1 MQDDPFAVLG
11 LARGASEAR
20 VREAFWAKARA
31 MHPDRHPFDPHA
43 TERFRR
49 VVLAYEDAR
58 CLARG
63 EPPPRRGRGRG
74 SPRRSRPVPRDR
86 WQCDGCGDGFAYPER
101 CPRCD
106 RPLRD
111 ARANRTPSPAGP
123 APEAAA
129 ARQDGRW
136 ERLRAICAERVAP
149 QPWWLGASCLLF
161 AAGVLALGIR
171 PAGLGILLG
180 AFGAF
185 VTTLDLHE
193 RLRRPAW
200 AGG

>member
-11 LARGASEAR
+11 LGPGASEAS

-31 MHPDRHPFDPHA
+31 MHPDRHPSDPHA

-63 EPPPRRGRGRG
+63 EAPPRRARGRG
-74 SPRRSRPVPRDR
+74 PSRRHRPAPLDP
-86 WQCDGCGDGFAYPER
+86 WQCDGCGDGFAYPDR

-106 RPLRD
+106 VPLRD
-111 ARANRTPSPAGP
+111 ARAHRAPSPAEP
-123 APEAAA
+123 MP
-129 ARQDGRW
+129 DVTPKSGRW

-149 QPWWLGASCLLF
+149 QPWWIGASCLVF
-161 AAGVLALGIR
+161 AAAVLALGLR
-171 PAGLGILLG
+171 PAGLGVLLG
-180 AFGAF
+180 IFGAF